1 MAFGKVWE
9 LFLIEEVL
17 MVPNILM
24 EWGFCS
30 ETAIHHSS
38 WCKCQELYVC
48 LYYSHVTGP
57 VKFDTGGYHQITLGV
72 DLFCKPVR

>member
-24 EWGFCS
+24 ERGFCS
-30 ETAIHHSS
+30 ETAIHHLIGVNV
-38 WCKCQELYVC
+38 KNFMFAYT
-48 LYYSHVTGP
+48 YSHVTGP
-57 VKFDTGGYHQITLGV
+57 VQFDTGAIIKL
-72 DLFCKPVR
+72 L